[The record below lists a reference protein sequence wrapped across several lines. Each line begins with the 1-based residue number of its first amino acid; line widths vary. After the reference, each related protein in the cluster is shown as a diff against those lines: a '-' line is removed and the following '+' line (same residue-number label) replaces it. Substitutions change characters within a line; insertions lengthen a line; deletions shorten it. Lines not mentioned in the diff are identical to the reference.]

1 MTRLTIRVDENIDFA
16 IEELARVNK
25 TTKSEVI
32 RDALTKYINGMFS
45 DHLSAMDKRLENIE
59 NLLTKELHR
68 YNSLL
73 AKNTLYTIAAREQIT
88 IFHGVN
94 IGNKDDAI
102 KAKNIAWRN
111 SVALLQ
117 KHYTDE
123 KLKLNNTPVKEEKND
138 D

>member
-1 MTRLTIRVDENIDFA
+1 MAHINILVDDSIHFA
-16 IEELARVNK
+16 IEELARINK

-94 IGNKDDAI
+94 IGNKEDAI

-123 KLKLNNTPVKEEKND
+123 KIDQNITPQKEERKD

>member
-94 IGNKDDAI
+94 IGNKEDAI

>member
-45 DHLSAMDKRLENIE
+45 DHLSAMDKRIENIE

-94 IGNKDDAI
+94 IGNKEDAI

-123 KLKLNNTPVKEEKND
+123 KLKLDNTPVKEEKKD

>member
-1 MTRLTIRVDENIDFA
+1 
-16 IEELARVNK
+16 
-25 TTKSEVI
+25 
-32 RDALTKYINGMFS
+32 MFS

-59 NLLTKELHR
+59 NLLEKELHR

-73 AKNTLYTIAAREQIT
+73 AKNTLYSIAAREQMT
-88 IFHGVN
+88 IIYGMD
-94 IGNKDDAI
+94 IYSDIRTKNKKELSEEELRKEALKKVSEVKD
-102 KAKNIAWRN
+102 KAWRK

-123 KLKLNNTPVKEEKND
+123 KLKLNNTPVQEEKKD

>member
-1 MTRLTIRVDENIDFA
+1 MAHINILVDDSIHFA
-16 IEELARVNK
+16 IEELARINK

-32 RDALTKYINGMFS
+32 RDALTKYVNGMFS
-45 DHLSAMDKRLENIE
+45 DHLSAMEKRLENIE
-59 NLLTKELHR
+59 NLLTKELYR

-94 IGNKDDAI
+94 IGNKEDAI

-117 KHYTDE
+117 KHHADE
-123 KLKLNNTPVKEEKND
+123 RLKLDNTLAKEEEKD

>member
-59 NLLTKELHR
+59 NLFTKELHR

-94 IGNKDDAI
+94 IGNKEDAI

-123 KLKLNNTPVKEEKND
+123 KLKLNNTPVKEEKKD

>member
-45 DHLSAMDKRLENIE
+45 DHLSAMDKRIENIE

-94 IGNKDDAI
+94 IGNKADAI

-123 KLKLNNTPVKEEKND
+123 KLKLDNTPVKEEKKD

>member
-94 IGNKDDAI
+94 IGNKEDAI

-123 KLKLNNTPVKEEKND
+123 KLKLNNTPVKEEKKD

>member
-1 MTRLTIRVDENIDFA
+1 MAHINILVDDSIHFA
-16 IEELARVNK
+16 IEELARINK

-32 RDALTKYINGMFS
+32 RDALTKYVNGMFS

-59 NLLTKELHR
+59 NLLEKELHR

-94 IGNKDDAI
+94 IGNKEDAI

-123 KLKLNNTPVKEEKND
+123 KLKLNNTSVKEEKKD

>member
-1 MTRLTIRVDENIDFA
+1 MAHINILVDDSIHFA
-16 IEELARVNK
+16 IEELARINR

-94 IGNKDDAI
+94 IGNKEDAI

>member
-94 IGNKDDAI
+94 IGNKEDAI

-123 KLKLNNTPVKEEKND
+123 KLKLDNTPVKEEKKD